1 MIRRSLSMLLVC
13 VPLTANATTF
23 IADENPPF
31 NYSESGTVSG
41 LSTDLLVEMAKRAD
55 VPAKFEIVTWGDGYS
70 RAQKDRDTCLY
81 STARL
86 DNRERL
92 FFWVGPLGV
101 NRWAVFGRQDFGG
114 KINRIEDLRSY
125 RIGGVANDAK
135 LELLAQFAVT
145 SIRAVPDDKLNPPRL
160 NLPKDDPARIDL
172 WITSAYTAQKLSRE
186 VGGPKLKQVLVAQ
199 ELKLY
204 LACSTSTSRAT
215 VKALQT
221 ALDAMN
227 KDGAVKR
234 ITAFHVAKFAQ

>member
-1 MIRRSLSMLLVC
+1 MYRRALFSLLVC
-13 VPLTANATTF
+13 GPLTAAATTF
-23 IADENPPF
+23 VADENPPF

-41 LSTDLLVEMAKRAD
+41 LSTALITEMAKRAD
-55 VPAKFEIVTWGDGYS
+55 VPAKFEAVTWADGYA

-101 NRWAVFGRQDFGG
+101 NRWAVFGRQDFPGRFD
-114 KINRIEDLRSY
+114 RIEDLRGY
-125 RIGGVANDAK
+125 RIGGVINDAK

-145 SIRAVPDDKLNPPRL
+145 GIRAVAEDKSNPPRL

-186 VGGPKLKQVLVAQ
+186 VGGPKLRQVLVAQ

-204 LACSTSTSRAT
+204 LACSTSTPRAT

-227 KDGAVKR
+227 KDGAAKR
-234 ITAFHVAKFAQ
+234 ITALYVAKFAQ

>member
-1 MIRRSLSMLLVC
+1 MYCRTLSMLLVC
-13 VPLTANATTF
+13 VPLAANATTF

-31 NYSESGTVSG
+31 NYSESGSVSG

-55 VPAKFEIVTWGDGYS
+55 VPAKFEIVTWSDGYS

-92 FFWVGPLGV
+92 FFWVGPLGI

-145 SIRAVPDDKLNPPRL
+145 SIRAVSDDKLNPPRL

>member
-1 MIRRSLSMLLVC
+1 MSCRALLMLLVC
-13 VPLTANATTF
+13 APFTATATTF
-23 IADENPPF
+23 IADDNPPF
-31 NYSESGTVSG
+31 NYAEGATVSG
-41 LSTDLLVEMAKRAD
+41 LSTDLITEMAKRAEI
-55 VPAKFEIVTWGDGYS
+55 PASFEIVKWGDGYA

-86 DNRERL
+86 NNRERL

-125 RIGGVANDAK
+125 RIGGVVNDAK

-145 SIRAVPDDKLNPPRL
+145 SIRAVADDKMNPPRL
-160 NLPKDDPARIDL
+160 NLPKDDPAGIDL
-172 WITSAYTAQKLSRE
+172 WITSAYTAQKASRE

-215 VKALQT
+215 VKALQ
-221 ALDAMN
+221 ASLDAMT

-234 ITAFHVAKFAQ
+234 ITAFHIAKFAR